1 MKVDE
6 SQPLKLDNSAGEPE
20 RTEKPRVGFV
30 FFLVTAMVIAVTG
43 WFIYKGISA
52 RVSADA
58 AVERE
63 TRRAAILTVSV
74 VEPTL
79 SGASQELILPGN
91 TQALIDAPIY
101 ARTSGYLKRW
111 YADIG
116 TRVHAGQ
123 LLAEIE
129 APEVDHELQQAR
141 ADMATAQANFRLA
154 QTTAAR
160 WQFLLKTQS
169 VSQQETDQKIGDMNA
184 RKAMVDSAASNVKRL
199 EDIQSYQK
207 VYAPF
212 DGVVTARNTD
222 VGALIDAGSNGSG
235 RELFHVAA
243 TNRLRVFIRVPEE
256 YGRAAKNGS
265 KATLTLNAFPG
276 RSFTGTV
283 VRNANAI
290 DLESRTLLVEVDVN
304 NPTGELLPGAY
315 ASVHL
320 KMAGDSA
327 RALTI
332 PANTLLFRSE
342 GLRVALVRDGKVQ
355 LTPINIGRDFGETLE
370 VLAGL
375 TPDDKLI
382 LNAPDSIVSGAEVRI
397 VEAKK

>member
-1 MKVDE
+1 M
-6 SQPLKLDNSAGEPE
+6 S
-20 RTEKPRVGFV
+20 
-30 FFLVTAMVIAVTG
+30 VIAAIG

-58 AVERE
+58 AVDRE

-74 VEPTL
+74 VQPEI

-141 ADMATAQANFRLA
+141 ADMATAQANLRLA

-222 VGALIDAGSNGSG
+222 VGALIGAGSNTTA

-256 YGRAAKNGS
+256 YGRTARNGT

-276 RSFTGTV
+276 RSFTGTI

-304 NPTGELLPGAY
+304 NPAGELLPGAY

-320 KMAGDSA
+320 KMAGQSA

-342 GLRVALVRDGKVQ
+342 GLRVAVVREGKVQ
-355 LTPINIGRDFGETLE
+355 LTPIKIGRDFGESLE

-375 TPDDKLI
+375 TREDKLI
-382 LNAPDSIVSGAEVRI
+382 LNAPDSIVSGAAVRI
-397 VEAKK
+397 VEGTK

>member
-6 SQPLKLDNSAGEPE
+6 SQQSEVNHQDVVPAP
-20 RTEKPRVGFV
+20 TEKARVGFV
-30 FFLVTAMVIAVTG
+30 FISMTILVVAAIG
-43 WFIYKGISA
+43 WFIYRGITT
-52 RVSADA
+52 RVSAA
-58 AVERE
+58 AALERE
-63 TRRAAILTVSV
+63 TRRAAVLTVSV
-74 VEPTL
+74 VQPVI
-79 SGASQELILPGN
+79 SGASQELVLPGN

-129 APEVDHELQQAR
+129 TPEVDHELQQAR
-141 ADMATAQANFRLA
+141 ADMAVAQANFRLA
-154 QTTAAR
+154 QSTAAR
-160 WQFLLKTQS
+160 WKFLLKTQS
-169 VSQQETDQKIGDMNA
+169 VSQQETDQKIGDMNS
-184 RKAMVDSAASNVKRL
+184 RQAMVDSAASNVKRL

-222 VGALIDAGSNGSG
+222 IGALIGAGSTTAG

-256 YGRAAKNGS
+256 YGRAARNGA

-276 RSFTGTV
+276 RSFSGTV

-290 DLESRTLLVEVDVN
+290 DLESRTLLVEVDVD

-320 KMAGDSA
+320 KMAGESA

-332 PANTLLFRSE
+332 PANTVLFRSE
-342 GLRVALVRDGKVQ
+342 GVRVAVVRDGKAQ
-355 LTPINIGRDFGETLE
+355 LKAIQIGRDFGESLE

-375 TPDDKLI
+375 TPQDKLI
-382 LNAPDSIVSGAEVRI
+382 LNAPDSIVSGAAVRT
-397 VEAKK
+397 VEARK

>member
-265 KATLTLNAFPG
+265 KAALTLNAFPG

-320 KMAGDSA
+320 KMTGDSA
-327 RALTI
+327 RTLTI

-382 LNAPDSIVSGAEVRI
+382 LNVPDSIVSGAEVRI

>member
-6 SQPLKLDNSAGEPE
+6 SQPLELDNSAGEPE

-265 KATLTLNAFPG
+265 KAALTLNAFPG

-320 KMAGDSA
+320 KMTGDSA
-327 RALTI
+327 RTLTI

>member
-1 MKVDE
+1 MNVDE
-6 SQPLKLDNSAGEPE
+6 SQHIEGKGAVGVPAQTK
-20 RTEKPRVGFV
+20 KPRPGFV
-30 FFLVTAMVIAVTG
+30 FLLVVVSVVAAIG

-58 AVERE
+58 AVDRE
-63 TRRAAILTVSV
+63 TKRAAILTVSV
-74 VEPTL
+74 VQPEI

-101 ARTSGYLKRW
+101 ARTNGYLKRW

-123 LLAEIE
+123 LLAEVE

-141 ADMATAQANFRLA
+141 ADMATAQANLQLA

-222 VGALIDAGSNGSG
+222 VGALIGAGSNTTA

-243 TNRLRVFIRVPEE
+243 INRLRVFIRVPEE
-256 YGRAAKNGS
+256 YGRTARNGMR
-265 KATLTLNAFPG
+265 ATLTLNAFPG

-320 KMAGDSA
+320 NMAGQSA

-342 GLRVALVRDGKVQ
+342 GLRVAVVRDGKVQ
-355 LTPINIGRDFGETLE
+355 LTPIKIGRDFGESLE

-375 TPDDKLI
+375 TREDKLI
-382 LNAPDSIVSGAEVRI
+382 LNAPDSIVSGAAVRI
-397 VEAKK
+397 VEGTR

>member
-6 SQPLKLDNSAGEPE
+6 SQQSEVNHQDVVPAP
-20 RTEKPRVGFV
+20 TEKARVGFV
-30 FFLVTAMVIAVTG
+30 FISMTILVVAAIG
-43 WFIYKGISA
+43 WFIYRGITT
-52 RVSADA
+52 RVSAA
-58 AVERE
+58 AALERE
-63 TRRAAILTVSV
+63 TRRAAVLTVSV
-74 VEPTL
+74 VQPVI
-79 SGASQELILPGN
+79 SGASQELVLPGN

-129 APEVDHELQQAR
+129 TPEVDHELQQAR
-141 ADMATAQANFRLA
+141 ADMAVTQANFRLA
-154 QTTAAR
+154 QSTAAR
-160 WQFLLKTQS
+160 WKFLLKTQS
-169 VSQQETDQKIGDMNA
+169 VSQQETDQKIGDMNS
-184 RKAMVDSAASNVKRL
+184 RQAMVDSAASNVKRL

-222 VGALIDAGSNGSG
+222 IGALIGAGSTTAG

-256 YGRAAKNGS
+256 YGRAARNGA

-276 RSFTGTV
+276 RSFSGTV

-290 DLESRTLLVEVDVN
+290 DLESRTLLVEVDVD

-320 KMAGDSA
+320 KMAGESA

-332 PANTLLFRSE
+332 PANTVLFRSE
-342 GLRVALVRDGKVQ
+342 GVRVAVVRDGKAQ
-355 LTPINIGRDFGETLE
+355 LKAIQIGRDFGESLE

-375 TPDDKLI
+375 TPQDKLI
-382 LNAPDSIVSGAEVRI
+382 LNAPDSIVSGAAVRT
-397 VEAKK
+397 VEARK

>member
-1 MKVDE
+1 
-6 SQPLKLDNSAGEPE
+6 
-20 RTEKPRVGFV
+20 
-30 FFLVTAMVIAVTG
+30 
-43 WFIYKGISA
+43 
-52 RVSADA
+52 
-58 AVERE
+58 
-63 TRRAAILTVSV
+63 
-74 VEPTL
+74 
-79 SGASQELILPGN
+79 
-91 TQALIDAPIY
+91 
-101 ARTSGYLKRW
+101 
-111 YADIG
+111 
-116 TRVHAGQ
+116 
-123 LLAEIE
+123 
-129 APEVDHELQQAR
+129 
-141 ADMATAQANFRLA
+141 
-154 QTTAAR
+154 
-160 WQFLLKTQS
+160 
-169 VSQQETDQKIGDMNA
+169 
-184 RKAMVDSAASNVKRL
+184 MVDSAASNVKRL

-320 KMAGDSA
+320 KMTGDSA

-355 LTPINIGRDFGETLE
+355 LTPIKIGRDFGETLE

>member
-1 MKVDE
+1 MKVA
-6 SQPLKLDNSAGEPE
+6 SQETEVNDQPAPTENSRA
-20 RTEKPRVGFV
+20 GFV
-30 FFLVTAMVIAVTG
+30 LILLTLLAIAGTG
-43 WFIYKGISA
+43 WFVYKGITA
-52 RVSADA
+52 RVSAAAALDRETKRA
-58 AVERE
+58 AV
-63 TRRAAILTVSV
+63 LTVSV
-74 VEPTL
+74 VEPVV
-79 SGASQELILPGN
+79 SGASQELVLPGN

-116 TRVHAGQ
+116 TRVHTGQ

-129 APEVDHELQQAR
+129 TPEVNHELQQAR
-141 ADMATAQANFRLA
+141 ADLAVAEANLKLA

-160 WQFLLKTQS
+160 WKFLLKTQS
-169 VSQQETDQKIGDMNA
+169 VSQQETDQKVGDMNS
-184 RKAMVDSAASNVKRL
+184 KQAMVDSAASNVKRL

-222 VGALIDAGSNGSG
+222 IGALIEAGSNANG

-256 YGRAAKNGS
+256 YGRTARNGA

-276 RSFTGTV
+276 RSFSGTV

-320 KMAGDSA
+320 KMAGESA

-332 PANTLLFRSE
+332 PANTILFRSE
-342 GLRVALVRDGKVQ
+342 GIRVAVVHDGTVQ
-355 LTPINIGRDFGETLE
+355 LKPIQIGRDFGENLE

-375 TPDDKLI
+375 TPQDKLI
-382 LNAPDSIVSGAEVRI
+382 LNAPDSIVSGAAVRT
-397 VEAKK
+397 VEARK

>member
-1 MKVDE
+1 MNVDE
-6 SQPLKLDNSAGEPE
+6 SQHIEVKGNPGVPAP
-20 RTEKPRVGFV
+20 TEKPRVGFV
-30 FFLVTAMVIAVTG
+30 FLLVIISVLAALG
-43 WFIYKGISA
+43 WFIYKGIWA

-58 AVERE
+58 AVDRE

-74 VEPTL
+74 VQPEM

-141 ADMATAQANFRLA
+141 ADMATAQANLSLA

-169 VSQQETDQKIGDMNA
+169 VSQQETEQKIGDMNA
-184 RKAMVDSAASNVKRL
+184 KKAMVDSAASNVKRL

-222 VGALIDAGSNGSG
+222 IGALIGAGSNTTG

-243 TNRLRVFIRVPEE
+243 TNRLRVFVRVPEE
-256 YGRAAKNGS
+256 YGRAAKNGAR
-265 KATLTLNAFPG
+265 ATLTLNAFPG
-276 RSFTGTV
+276 RSFTGTI

-320 KMAGDSA
+320 NMAGESA

-342 GLRVALVRDGKVQ
+342 GLRVAVVRDGKVQ
-355 LTPINIGRDFGETLE
+355 LIPVKIGRDFGESLE

-375 TPDDKLI
+375 TSQDKLV
-382 LNAPDSIVSGAEVRI
+382 LNAPDSIVSGAAVRI
-397 VEAKK
+397 VEARK

>member
-6 SQPLKLDNSAGEPE
+6 SQPLELDNSAGEPE

-320 KMAGDSA
+320 KMTGDSA
-327 RALTI
+327 RTLTI

>member
-6 SQPLKLDNSAGEPE
+6 SQPLELNNSAGGPAPK
-20 RTEKPRVGFV
+20 EKPRVGFV

-265 KATLTLNAFPG
+265 KAALTLNAFPG

-320 KMAGDSA
+320 KMTGDSA
-327 RALTI
+327 RTLTI